1 MDKDIVTV
9 QSDYIVNLCAIQQ
22 EDMLA
27 VRLVSLRVQC
37 ECQHAT

>member
-22 EDMLA
+22 EDML
-27 VRLVSLRVQC
+27 LNGSLQHVQLR
-37 ECQHAT
+37 